1 MAAGSETTERR
12 RRGAGAASAN
22 GRERGGASAESNGMT
37 EIATDDLERLLA
49 ALKAARAGES
59 GVRLPARKR
68 GLVGEI
74 ATAFN

>member
-12 RRGAGAASAN
+12 RRSAGATSTN
-22 GRERGGASAESNGMT
+22 GQARDGAQADGT
-37 EIATDDLERLLA
+37 VEIATEDLERLLA
-49 ALKAARAGES
+49 ALRAAQAGEA

-68 GLVGEI
+68 GLLGEI